1 LDFQPADRHRRST
14 LELNAFVFLDLNEL
28 RVGRRCRKCA
38 CVTLETK
45 NPAGIFPDRA
55 QFQTSYFAFSIA
67 PSIRQ
72 RSIRAEWESRIH
84 SDQNILRCDQQA

>member
-1 LDFQPADRHRRST
+1 MQ
-14 LELNAFVFLDLNEL
+14 
-28 RVGRRCRKCA
+28 VGRRCRKCG

-55 QFQTSYFAFSIA
+55 QFQVYNYASSIA

-72 RSIRAEWESRIH
+72 RTMRAEWNLRIH